1 MHMIWKLPEEQHWKR
16 GSNAYPSP
24 TKPAKLT
31 LCPDGAGRTSST
43 LSSVGAVTEVFMW
56 SQVKQQLA
64 ESTARFLTRFANLL
78 PGLAALVVALL
89 ISIVVGWI
97 LAAVVRRLLSSMRFD
112 DRLAHWGFPSVA
124 EWSPMKSPT
133 LLVSRAIAALVILT
147 GFLIGIAAVD
157 AEWTS
162 QLARSVVAYIPN
174 MLGAAIVLLVG
185 GVVARF
191 LARSVLIGAVN
202 LNLRYARLLSLG
214 VKWMVVV
221 LTVAMAV
228 GLGSKDLVTKS
239 LERDAQKA
247 SGDNLEEPFRH
258 I

>member
-1 MHMIWKLPEEQHWKR
+1 
-16 GSNAYPSP
+16 
-24 TKPAKLT
+24 
-31 LCPDGAGRTSST
+31 
-43 LSSVGAVTEVFMW
+43 
-56 SQVKQQLA
+56 LA
-64 ESTARFLTRFANLL
+64 SLL

-89 ISIVVGWI
+89 ISIVVGCI
-97 LAAVVRRLLSSMRFD
+97 LAAVVRRLLSSMQFD
-112 DRLAHWGFPSVA
+112 DRLPRWGFPSVA

-157 AEWTS
+157 ADWTS
-162 QLARSVVAYIPN
+162 QLARSVFAYIPN
-174 MLGAAIVLLVG
+174 LLGAALVLLVG
-185 GVVARF
+185 NVIARF

-202 LNLRYARLLSLG
+202 LNLHYARLLSLG

-221 LTVAMAV
+221 LAVAMALEHLRIAPGIV
-228 GLGSKDLVTKS
+228 KLAFGILFGGIVFSLALAVALGSKDLITKS
-239 LERDAQKA
+239 LERDAQKT